1 MLCVIPALRSL
12 RAAHPQARITLL
24 GLPSAGWLLER
35 FPSLNDSLLP
45 STGYPWIPDAPLE
58 PLRLASFI
66 SEHSG
71 HFDLILQMHG
81 SGHSS
86 NPFAALL
93 NAPQTAGFH
102 LPGAWTPAG
111 DSFFP
116 YPAHEQEVR
125 RWTALMANLGYPD
138 EGEELEFPVTE
149 AEARMARQL
158 AGDHPYVCLHPGA
171 SEEARRGPA
180 QKFAQVGDLLA
191 ERGFGVFITGSP
203 AERELAA
210 GTAGRMNAAAT
221 NLAGQTELGVLAA
234 LLKGASLL
242 VSNDTGVSHL
252 AAAVRA
258 PSVVIFLASDPL
270 RWAPLNEELHRAVG
284 SVHPRHRNACVHTAE
299 LDGHRCLMDG
309 CRSLRVSDS
318 KEWRPPEVGEVAGAA
333 LELLGRRQA
342 S

>member
-35 FPSLNDSLLP
+35 FPYLIDELLP
-45 STGYPWIPDAPLE
+45 FPGYPGIPEAPLE

-71 HFDLILQMHG
+71 HFDLVLQMHG

-102 LPGAWTPAG
+102 LPGAWTLAA

-125 RWTALMANLGYPD
+125 RWTTLMAHLGYPD
-138 EGEELEFPVTE
+138 EGDQLEFPVTE
-149 AEARMARQL
+149 AETRTASQL

-171 SEEARRGPA
+171 SEESRRWPA

-191 ERGFGVFITGSP
+191 ERGFRVFITGSP

-210 GTAGRMNAAAT
+210 ATAGMMNSPAT
-221 NLAGQTELGVLAA
+221 NLAGETELGVLAA
-234 LLKGASLL
+234 LLQGASLL

-252 AAAVRA
+252 AAAVKA
-258 PSVVIFLASDPL
+258 PSVVIFMASDPL

-284 SVHPRHRNACVHTAE
+284 SVHPVHRNACVHTPE
-299 LDGHRCLMDG
+299 LTGHRCLMDG
-309 CRSLRVSDS
+309 CRSLRVSDGE
-318 KEWRPPEVGEVAGAA
+318 EWRPPEVGEVAGAA